1 MAIDR
6 NIIDFSNADNFDDGF
21 FYNANGVSPEMAQA
35 GVSPEMAQAGV
46 ALAAGLI
53 SKVGNRPRNPT
64 KDEIK
69 GACGRKP
76 LLLKKKKDAY
86 QSCVNNY
93 LKSKSSASASQQS
106 YTPTSSTE
114 QRLYN
119 PAYVPPTQAKKFL
132 GMPMGVGI
140 TVTVLAVAGIAFG
153 AFKLLKK

>member
-21 FYNANGVSPEMAQA
+21 FYNAN

-93 LKSKSSASASQQS
+93 LKSKSSASSNQQS

-119 PAYVPPTQAKKFL
+119 PAYVPPTEKKKFL
-132 GMPMGVGI
+132 GMPKAVGI
-140 TVTVLAVAGIAFG
+140 AVVVLGVAAIGFG
-153 AFKLLKK
+153 VYKFIKK

>member
-21 FYNANGVSPEMAQA
+21 FYNAN

-93 LKSKSSASASQQS
+93 LKSKSSASSTQQS

-119 PAYVPPTQAKKFL
+119 PAYVPPTEKKKFL

-140 TVTVLAVAGIAFG
+140 TVTVLVVAGIAFG